1 MGFSWVFMHVISE
14 KGEGKIKD
22 LNLDCVIHKCMCYKC
37 KIIIK
42 FQYLLYIV
50 AVSIIGGGNRS
61 TWRKTTDMSQDTDKL
76 YHVRLF
82 LKTFNSE
89 NRGINI
95 TYILTWIRYLLQT
108 KVTTNTPVTTICND
122 IKITS

>member
-1 MGFSWVFMHVISE
+1 
-14 KGEGKIKD
+14 
-22 LNLDCVIHKCMCYKC
+22 MCYKC

-42 FQYLLYIV
+42 FQYLLYII

-61 TWRKTTDMSQDTDKL
+61 TWRKTTDLSQDTDKL

-108 KVTTNTPVTTICND
+108 KVTTVVLILHIYSLGLD
-122 IKITS
+122 IFSRLR